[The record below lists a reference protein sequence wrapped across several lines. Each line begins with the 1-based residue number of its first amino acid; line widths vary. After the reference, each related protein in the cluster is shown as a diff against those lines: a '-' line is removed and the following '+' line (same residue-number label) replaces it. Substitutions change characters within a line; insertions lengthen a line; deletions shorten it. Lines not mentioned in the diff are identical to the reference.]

1 MMQLKF
7 YHFCLQTLINFL
19 LDLFAG
25 GSCWTMVNHSGRCME
40 RLAEKIT
47 REECCS
53 YPGMTHL
60 VAYATEEMDPGTIF
74 FWRALGGGVP
84 CSACKGRYVGCSFSL
99 IKLEAIHGSDKCQEI
114 INNLKY
120 V

>member
-1 MMQLKF
+1 
-7 YHFCLQTLINFL
+7 
-19 LDLFAG
+19 
-25 GSCWTMVNHSGRCME
+25 MVNHSGRCME

-84 CSACKGRYVGCSFSL
+84 CTACKGRYVGCSF
-99 IKLEAIHGSDKCQEI
+99 KL
-114 INNLKY
+114 
-120 V
+120 